1 MSVKEEV
8 KAEQQR
14 VLNEKKEQR
23 KANEVKRKFDKKKL
37 ITIAIGIVCIIVLI
51 VIVARPDEYDRE
63 RIKRA
68 IKSKEQ
74 IYTLYKDNTKGII
87 NSRTVEDNVIIAD
100 SSRIAI
106 WMANR
111 SFDDD
116 YDQITKK
123 GNDKLNE
130 VIEEATITLNNSIPI
145 VLNSDNLSYE
155 DYKTIKRGIE
165 DEVVSN
171 YVSDENKKLYD
182 SIKDKYYYREITDSL
197 EESKENGEFE
207 NNQTKSILQS
217 NLQTGMSESEVKKL
231 AGLPNDTYKND
242 EAYFWV
248 YDGVV
253 LTMKNGYVYDIT
265 YELE

>member
-87 NSRTVEDNVIIAD
+87 NSSTVEDNVIIAD

-145 VLNSDNLSYE
+145 VLNSDNLIYE

-165 DEVVSN
+165 DEVVSEYIN
-171 YVSDENKKLYD
+171 VENKKLYE
-182 SIKDKYYYREITDSL
+182 SIKGKYYYKEITESL
-197 EESKENGEFE
+197 EDQEYQ
-207 NNQTKSILQS
+207 NNQTKNILQS

-253 LTMKNGYVYDIT
+253 LTMKNGYVYDVT